1 MKRFIDCV
9 MHGTLA
15 AIFSSFYHDNIKR
28 VFFTSKRLYA
38 TKQLEHAVFC
48 SLEWHMNKA
57 AFWKA
62 ALSLITQV
70 MIMPE
75 SAMNMLTQIGRTLW
89 TSPLSYR
96 CFDSH
101 ASPNLGSLITT
112 RVGFIW
118 FGRGS
123 NCLNK
128 INSKI
133 GSDSNRPELPTV
145 RFF

>member
-1 MKRFIDCV
+1 
-9 MHGTLA
+9 
-15 AIFSSFYHDNIKR
+15 
-28 VFFTSKRLYA
+28 LYA

-89 TSPLSYR
+89 TSPLSYL
-96 CFDSH
+96 F
-101 ASPNLGSLITT
+101 
-112 RVGFIW
+112 
-118 FGRGS
+118 
-123 NCLNK
+123 
-128 INSKI
+128 
-133 GSDSNRPELPTV
+133 
-145 RFF
+145 